1 MTQMWAQREG
11 ESSKAYR
18 AFWLYV
24 WLDKERSILAAYR
37 QYSGK
42 ESARLAPGYFNA
54 WSSEHDWPARAKAYD
69 LHVLEERE
77 AGYELAR
84 RQAQAEMS
92 RRSLEVVTK
101 AVQIATGELEAKPQ
115 QVTMIKDL
123 LDRLG
128 VGEAGPSEAAL
139 LGAEALAGLLGI
151 VGWTP
156 GTKEVA
162 DDAPPEHGQDADEE
176 VDLGGFDPSE
186 FG

>member
-1 MTQMWAQREG
+1 MTQMWAQRDG
-11 ESSKAYR
+11 ESTKAHR

-37 QYSGK
+37 QYSGNEEAK
-42 ESARLAPGYFNA
+42 GAPGYFTA
-54 WSSEHDWPARAKAYD
+54 WSSKYDWPARARAYD

-77 AGYELAR
+77 AGYDLAR
-84 RQAQAEMS
+84 RQAQSEMS
-92 RRSLEVVTK
+92 RRSLEIVTK
-101 AVQIATGELEAKPQ
+101 AVLIATGELEAKPQ

-123 LDRLG
+123 LDRIG

-156 GTKEVA
+156 GTKEV
-162 DDAPPEHGQDADEE
+162 DDDTPPEHSADDDEE
-176 VDLGGFDPSE
+176 VDLGGFDPTE